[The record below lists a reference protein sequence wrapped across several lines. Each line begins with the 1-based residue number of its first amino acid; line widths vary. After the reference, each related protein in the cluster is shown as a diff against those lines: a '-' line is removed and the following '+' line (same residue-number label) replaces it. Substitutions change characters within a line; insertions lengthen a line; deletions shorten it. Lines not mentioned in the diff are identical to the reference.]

1 MYALDFFA
9 ALRVGE
15 ITTRPGQPTNNLID
29 THQLCFFY
37 QKNAHG
43 AAMKLGFI
51 YFKQSDPS
59 KPVELVI
66 YRESPVC
73 PVALMLEYLN
83 IRGSAPGP
91 LLCWSDGSP
100 ITRSY
105 FIQSVRQNISYCGL
119 EKARYESHSFRIGA
133 TFWAAIKGL
142 SDA

>member
-1 MYALDFFA
+1 M
-9 ALRVGE
+9 GE

-29 THQLCFFY
+29 THQLFFFF
-37 QKNAHG
+37 QKNEHRV
-43 AAMKLGFI
+43 AMKLIFI
-51 YFKQSDPS
+51 HFKQSDPS

-73 PVALMLEYLN
+73 PVTLMLEYLN

-100 ITRSY
+100 ITLSY
-105 FIQSVRQNISYCGL
+105 FIQSVRQDISYCGL
-119 EKARYESHSFRIGA
+119 EKARYKSHSFRIGA
-133 TFWAAIKGL
+133 TFCAAEKGL